1 MAMSNHLEGLV
12 AGRYAFIDLGSGA
25 GGSIDH
31 CLRRFGRGP
40 GLGFELDANDAAAA
54 RSAGYDVVAGDV
66 RTMHVPARSV
76 AFVAAMDFLEHLP
89 DEAAAASVLHR
100 FAPAAREFLF
110 IRHPSFEETEYLAS
124 LGLKLC
130 WSDWSEHPNM
140 MRVEALV
147 GLLRDLPATE
157 IAIFPR
163 GLLTDPTNDQIVPLS
178 APTDTQV
185 YDPSLHA
192 RKPCMRFD
200 RPIFAQYDIFV
211 RLRDG
216 PGDAEWKRV
225 LGADVPADA
234 ALWPTRRVGPSAP
247 ASSHA
252 APCGEFGFYDGR
264 TSRWRIRNASGTELT
279 LKYGAEGRGW
289 LPVVGTFAAGRQGF
303 GAYDPRTGDFFIRHT
318 RDEGLADI
326 TLGFGPPGGIP
337 IAGDWTGTGID
348 TIGIYVPQTGQWFLR
363 YANTSGPA
371 DSSFSFGAGGAGCLP
386 IVGDWDGDGRD
397 SVGLYDPA
405 TASWHLRGGSS
416 DGRSDAS
423 FTFGPAGGLPVAGDW
438 DGDGRDSIGVYAPDW
453 GMWILRNENAN
464 GPADA
469 TFVYRGD
476 GVPVA
481 ARASAT
487 HRV

>member
-1 MAMSNHLEGLV
+1 MAMANHMEALA

-31 CLRRFGRGP
+31 CVRRFRRGP

-54 RSAGYDVVAGDV
+54 CSAGYDVVAGDV
-66 RTMHVPARSV
+66 RTMHVPTHAV

-89 DEAAAASVLHR
+89 NETAAASVLER

-110 IRHPSFEETEYLAS
+110 IRHPSFEETEYLAG

-130 WSDWSEHPNM
+130 WSDWSGHPNT
-140 MRVEALV
+140 MRVEALLA
-147 GLLRDLPATE
+147 LLGDLPMTE

-163 GLLTDPTNDQIVPLS
+163 GLLTDSTSDQIVPLS
-178 APTDTQV
+178 APTDTYA

-192 RKPCMRFD
+192 PKPRLRFD

-216 PGDAEWKRV
+216 LGDAEWERV
-225 LGADVPADA
+225 LRADVAADA
-234 ALWPTRRVGPSAP
+234 ALWPARIVRSSMPTTASA
-247 ASSHA
+247 AL
-252 APCGEFGFYDGR
+252 CGEFGFYDSR
-264 TSRWRIRNASGTELT
+264 TSGWRIRNANGVELT

-289 LPVVGTFAAGRQGF
+289 LPLVGAFAAGRQGL
-303 GAYDPRTGDFFIRHT
+303 GVYDPATADFFIRHT
-318 RDEGLADI
+318 QNEGLADL
-326 TLGFGPPGGIP
+326 TVGFGPPGAIP
-337 IAGDWTGTGID
+337 IAGDWTGTGAD
-348 TIGIYVPQTGQWFLR
+348 TIGIYMPATGQWFLR
-363 YANTSGPA
+363 FANTNGPA
-371 DSSFSFGAGGAGCLP
+371 DASFSFGAGGAGCLP
-386 IVGDWDGDGRD
+386 VVGDWDGDGRD

-405 TASWHLRGGSS
+405 SASWHLRGGSQDGQS
-416 DGRSDAS
+416 DVS

-453 GMWILRNENAN
+453 GVWILRNANAN

-469 TFVYRGD
+469 MFVYRGD
-476 GVPVA
+476 GIPVA
-481 ARASAT
+481 MPT
-487 HRV
+487 HRA